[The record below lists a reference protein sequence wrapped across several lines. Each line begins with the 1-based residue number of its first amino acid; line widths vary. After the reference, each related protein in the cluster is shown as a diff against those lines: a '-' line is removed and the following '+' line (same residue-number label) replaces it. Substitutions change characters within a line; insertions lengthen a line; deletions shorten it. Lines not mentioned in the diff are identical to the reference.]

1 MWLELTEEQKL
12 LQQTVRR
19 AAQEKMAPQV
29 ADIDRKGHECYDTI
43 RNFVQ
48 ELGLLALIIPREYD
62 GPGGNLTSAC
72 IVAEELGKVIPAA
85 AAILGGHYLAID
97 CIEAGAREDIRSRY
111 LTRLATGKYLA
122 AICLTEPEAGSD
134 AAAIKTKAVK
144 CGAHYVL
151 NGRKCFITSGGM
163 ADLLAVFA
171 ITNPGKG
178 AKGVSLFVV
187 ERNTPGI
194 STGKIEDK
202 MGMRGAQTAEVIF
215 EDAIVPAQNL
225 VGEENNGFFMALDG
239 FDKSRPFVGALSVG
253 LAQAALD
260 QAIDY
265 AKVRVTFGK
274 PIAQHQAIRFMIA
287 DMAMQIE
294 AARALVYKT
303 AAMADAGHKAELR
316 KFASMAKC
324 FGSDVAMR
332 VTTDVVQIFGGY
344 GYMRDYP
351 VERMMRDAKL
361 TQIFDGTNQIHRM
374 VIASSIFH
382 E

>member
-19 AAQEKMAPQV
+19 AAQEKMAPLV
-29 ADIDRKGHECYDTI
+29 PVIDQKDHEYADTI
-43 RNFVQ
+43 RNFLE
-48 ELGLLALIIPREYD
+48 ELGLLALIIPKEYG

-85 AAILGGHYLAID
+85 AGILGGHYLAID
-97 CIEAGAREDIRSRY
+97 CIEAGAKEDLRSRY
-111 LTRLATGKYLA
+111 FTKFATGKYLA

-134 AAAIKTKAVK
+134 AAAIKTKAIRE
-144 CGAHYVL
+144 GDHYVL

-163 ADLLAVFA
+163 ADLLSVFA
-171 ITNPGKG
+171 KTTPGKG
-178 AKGVSLFVV
+178 AKGISLFVV

-194 STGKIEDK
+194 STGKLEDK

-225 VGEENNGFFMALDG
+225 VGEENKGFFMALEG
-239 FDKSRPFVGALSVG
+239 FDKSRPLVGALSVG

-260 QAIDY
+260 QAIEY

-303 AAMADAGHKAELR
+303 AAMSDLGYKTELR
-316 KFASMAKC
+316 KFASMSKC
-324 FGSDVAMR
+324 FGADVAMK

-374 VIASSIFH
+374 VIASSIFND
-382 E
+382 